1 MAIWDFFLSTSEP
14 SPRRDRDSFRV
25 VDVPGSRTRTV
36 AGTSSF
42 QDTVDA
48 LPLGPVEV
56 TLRLEPRGSDSHGV
70 AAYILGQQ
78 VGWLATQR
86 TGSMRIRAGS
96 FLWSDPW
103 VTWMAQLDGAGIEP
117 RFQGLLRIAGEPGRR
132 IINVDVPGR
141 TEPRLSTIARKLIN
155 PPPKGG

>member
-1 MAIWDFFLSTSEP
+1 MAIWDFFLSKSEP

-25 VDVPGSRTRTV
+25 VDVPGSWTRTI
-36 AGTSSF
+36 AGTSAF
-42 QDTVDA
+42 QDTIDA

-56 TLRLEPRGSDSHGV
+56 TLHLEPRGSDSNGV
-70 AAYILGQQ
+70 AAYIRDQQ
-78 VGWLATQR
+78 VGWMATQR
-86 TGSMRIRAGS
+86 TGSMRIGAGS

-103 VTWMAQLDGAGIEP
+103 LTAMAQLDAAGILP

-141 TEPRLSTIARKLIN
+141 NEPRLSTLVKKIIN
-155 PPPKGG
+155 TTPEGG

>member
-1 MAIWDFFLSTSEP
+1 MAIWDFFLSRSEP

-25 VDVPGSRTRTV
+25 VDVPGSWTRTV

-56 TLRLEPRGSDSHGV
+56 TLSLEPRDSGATGV
-70 AAYILGQQ
+70 AAYINGQQ

-86 TGSMRIRAGS
+86 TGSMRSGAGS

-103 VTWMAQLDGAGIEP
+103 LAAMAQLDAAGILP

-132 IINVDVPGR
+132 IINIDVPGR
-141 TEPRLSTIARKLIN
+141 NEPRLTTLVKKIIAQA
-155 PPPKGG
+155 PPGK